1 MKKGKNCYFFVCEN
15 MVDVVWCGRG
25 GGFFHL
31 RNMSYRI
38 WTSVSLKAGLYIGTE
53 MNKILSFILYERVF
67 YSNPFFQINPDI
79 GKPFMPTA

>member
-1 MKKGKNCYFFVCEN
+1 MSFFYASVSGN
-15 MVDVVWCGRG
+15 HYLRNLN
-25 GGFFHL
+25 HL

>member
-1 MKKGKNCYFFVCEN
+1 
-15 MVDVVWCGRG
+15 
-25 GGFFHL
+25 
-31 RNMSYRI
+31 MSYRI